1 MDYNAEA
8 LRRHRETRGK
18 MGIVSR
24 MPLETIEDLSIAYTP
39 GVGAVSLAVAEDTAL
54 SYEMTNRGNT
64 VAVVSDGSAVLG
76 LGNIGPEGAMP
87 VMEGKAI
94 LFKELAGIDAFPI
107 CLATQSD
114 DEIVETVTR
123 LAPSFGGVNLEDISA
138 PRCFGIEER
147 LQDIGIPVFHDDQHG
162 TAVVILG
169 GLLNALKVTGKAL
182 EEVRIV
188 FSGAGASG
196 VASAKILFHLG
207 AKHVILVDSQGTIH
221 KGRENLSPIKREML
235 AITNADDIRG
245 GLEDA
250 VRGADVFIGLS
261 VAGAMTP
268 AMVESMAKDPI
279 IFAMANPVPEIMP
292 EEARAAGAA
301 VVGTG
306 RSDFANQINNCLAF
320 PGVFRGALD
329 VRAPRITMEMK
340 VAAAR
345 ALAGLVETPV
355 AERVIPWA
363 LDKAVVPA
371 IAKAVAGAWT
381 AESGRAAAASKSAAA
396 GAG

>member
-1 MDYNAEA
+1 M
-8 LRRHRETRGK
+8 
-18 MGIVSR
+18 
-24 MPLETIEDLSIAYTP
+24 
-39 GVGAVSLAVAEDTAL
+39 
-54 SYEMTNRGNT
+54 
-64 VAVVSDGSAVLG
+64 
-76 LGNIGPEGAMP
+76 
-87 VMEGKAI
+87 
-94 LFKELAGIDAFPI
+94 
-107 CLATQSD
+107 
-114 DEIVETVTR
+114 
-123 LAPSFGGVNLEDISA
+123 
-138 PRCFGIEER
+138 
-147 LQDIGIPVFHDDQHG
+147 
-162 TAVVILG
+162 
-169 GLLNALKVTGKAL
+169 
-182 EEVRIV
+182 RIV

-221 KGRENLSPIKREML
+221 KGRENLTPIKQEML
-235 AITNADDIRG
+235 AITNAEDVRG

-292 EEARAAGAA
+292 DEARAAGAA

-320 PGVFRGALD
+320 PGIFRGALD

-355 AERVIPWA
+355 PERVIPWA

-381 AESGRAAAASKSAAA
+381 AESSRSEAASKSAAA